1 MEVSERVEVEG
12 RAAEPTGEWF
22 RVAFARSPAAMAIV
36 GLGDDGPVVVEA
48 NNAFGRIVPSESL
61 AGILAGPPAQVLAG
75 GAQHVEG
82 EHVVAARGGVA
93 RRLVV
98 VATPLPA
105 AGDRLVLVQL
115 TDSRL
120 PAPGGES
127 GPVRNDPL
135 TGLPTREVVIER
147 LRQVGLDDG
156 QLLGVLS
163 IDLDNFSAVNEVFGT
178 SAGDRLLVEI
188 AERLQDALRPGDVAA
203 RAGSDEFLICCHHLG
218 RSAEAARDNL
228 TRIAQRIR
236 GLLGQPIGDG
246 RTVLQITASVGGA
259 LGQSGV
265 DLPEVLLSA
274 AAAAMAQARDLGG
287 NAIDI
292 AAPPSASS
300 QPVDQ

>member
-1 MEVSERVEVEG
+1 MEVEG

-22 RVAFARSPAAMAIV
+22 RVAFARSPAGMALI
-36 GLGDDGPVVVEA
+36 GLGDDGPVVLEA
-48 NNAFGRIVPSESL
+48 NTAFGRIVPPESL
-61 AGILAGPPAQVLAG
+61 LGILAGPPAQVLSG

-82 EHVVAARGGVA
+82 EHVVAPRGGVA

-120 PAPGGES
+120 PAPGGDA

-163 IDLDNFSAVNEVFGT
+163 IDLDNFGVVNEVFGS

-203 RAGSDEFLICCHHLG
+203 RSGSDEFLLCCHHLG
-218 RSAEAARDNL
+218 RSAETARDNL
-228 TRIAQRIR
+228 TRIAQRVR

-246 RTVLQITASVGGA
+246 RTVMQITASVGGA

-265 DLPEVLLSA
+265 DLPEVLLATA
-274 AAAAMAQARDLGG
+274 ATAMAQARDLGG

-292 AAPPSASS
+292 AAPPGTSS
-300 QPVDQ
+300 ESIGT